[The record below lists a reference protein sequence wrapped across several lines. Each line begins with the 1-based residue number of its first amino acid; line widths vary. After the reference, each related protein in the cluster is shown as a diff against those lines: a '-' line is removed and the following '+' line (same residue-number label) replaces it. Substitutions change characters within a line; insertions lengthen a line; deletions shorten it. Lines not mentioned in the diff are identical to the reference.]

1 MKLLLILFACLINL
15 NKMTENADFENN
27 RIIALTNL
35 GNMLSNISE
44 EQQNNMNSDLPLL
57 LLMIGIM
64 TNDVDRINYVKN
76 RWGEERFVSLV
87 HTPVTSSSFTLGALI
102 SMGYSIND
110 FIDTNNN
117 FRPSS
122 PNSIIQTPN

>member
-1 MKLLLILFACLINL
+1 MN
-15 NKMTENADFENN
+15 ENADFENN
-27 RIIALTNL
+27 RIIALKNL

-64 TNDVDRINYVKN
+64 TNDVDRINYVKT
-76 RWGEERFVSLV
+76 RWGEERFTSLV
-87 HTPVTSSSFTLGALI
+87 QTPVTSSSFTLGALI
-102 SMGYSIND
+102 NFGYNIND
-110 FIDTNNN
+110 FIDPNSN

-122 PNSIIQTPN
+122 PNSITQNPN